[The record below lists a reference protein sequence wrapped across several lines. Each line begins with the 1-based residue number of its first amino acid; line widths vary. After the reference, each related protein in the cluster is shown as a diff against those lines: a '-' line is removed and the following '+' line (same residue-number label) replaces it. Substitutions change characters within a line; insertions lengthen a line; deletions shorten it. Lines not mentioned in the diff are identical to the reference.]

1 MARWWL
7 ALGILVGLVRCAPA
21 TAAIGASEAA
31 QPQALAEILALPPE
45 LRSRFHAAL
54 APGQPPG
61 PGQPAPRRIERIV
74 AFVFAPEALGMRYRE
89 GANHSVAESYAT
101 REANCLGFTLLFLA
115 LAREVGLP
123 AGAQEFHQTLS
134 WSRQDETVYRNS
146 HVNAWVRVG
155 GRQYVFDVAP
165 DSFVS
170 RHAPRKITDRQLL
183 AHYYNNRAMNDLAQG
198 ALEPATALM
207 QQALALQ
214 PERAS
219 HWSNAGVLQ
228 LRRGDP
234 AAAEAA
240 YRRALQLDPRNVE
253 ALFNSISLAQRR
265 GDARI
270 AARLRAQLEKV
281 QQRDPFHHFLRALDY
296 ERDGDLQRAIE
307 HYRRASRLQRSE
319 PRFHAALA
327 RAYRQ
332 AGDERRA
339 AQAQARADAA
349 GG

>member
-7 ALGILVGLVRCAPA
+7 LLWIVLGLARGAPA
-21 TAAIGASEAA
+21 TAVPAA
-31 QPQALAEILALPPE
+31 RATAPDALLPILTLPAE
-45 LRSRFHAAL
+45 LRSQFQAYL
-54 APGQPPG
+54 PPG
-61 PGQPAPRRIERIV
+61 HLPAARRVERIV
-74 AFVFAPEALGMRYRE
+74 AFVFTPEALGMRYRE

-115 LAREVGLP
+115 LAREAGLQT
-123 AGAQEFHQTLS
+123 GAQEIRETLS
-134 WSRQDETVYRNS
+134 WNRQDDTVYRNS

-155 GRQYVFDVAP
+155 GRQYQFDVAP

-170 RHAPRKITDRQLL
+170 RHQPSKISDRSLL
-183 AHYYNNRAMNDLAQG
+183 AHYYNNRAMEQLALG
-198 ALEPATALM
+198 ALEQATPLMQTALS
-207 QQALALQ
+207 LE

-234 AAAEAA
+234 IAAEAA
-240 YRRALQLDPRNVE
+240 YRRALRLDPRNVD

-265 GDARI
+265 GDA
-270 AARLRAQLEKV
+270 AGAAQLRTRLAKV
-281 QQRDPFHHFLRALDY
+281 QERDPFHHFLRALDY
-296 ERDGDLQRAIE
+296 EREGDLPRAIE
-307 HYRRASRLQRSE
+307 HYRRATRLQRNE

-327 RAYRQ
+327 RAYRE
-332 AGDERRA
+332 AGDEQRA

>member
-1 MARWWL
+1 MARWWWL
-7 ALGILVGLVRCAPA
+7 ALWIVLGLARSAPA
-21 TAAIGASEAA
+21 TAVAA
-31 QPQALAEILALPPE
+31 PRPAAPDALATILVLPAQLRREFQAYLPPGH
-45 LRSRFHAAL
+45 LPAA
-54 APGQPPG
+54 
-61 PGQPAPRRIERIV
+61 RRVERIV
-74 AFVFAPEALGMRYRE
+74 AFVFTPEALGMRYRE

-115 LAREVGLP
+115 LAREVGLQV
-123 AGAQEFHQTLS
+123 GAQEIRETLS
-134 WSRQDETVYRNS
+134 WNRQDQTVFRNS

-170 RHAPRKITDRQLL
+170 RHQPQRITDRSLL
-183 AHYYNNRAMNDLAQG
+183 AHYYNNRAMDQLASG
-198 ALEPATALM
+198 ALEQAAPLM
-207 QQALALQ
+207 QTALALE
-214 PERAS
+214 PGRAS

-228 LRRGDP
+228 LRRGAPD
-234 AAAEAA
+234 AAEAA
-240 YRRALQLDPRNVE
+240 YRRALKLDPRNVD

-265 GDARI
+265 GDASR
-270 AARLRAQLEKV
+270 AAQLRERLAQV
-281 QQRDPFHHFLRALDY
+281 QERDPFHHFLRAIDY
-296 ERDGDLQRAIE
+296 ERGGDLARAIE
-307 HYRRASRLQRSE
+307 HSRRATRLQRGE

-332 AGDERRA
+332 AGDARRA